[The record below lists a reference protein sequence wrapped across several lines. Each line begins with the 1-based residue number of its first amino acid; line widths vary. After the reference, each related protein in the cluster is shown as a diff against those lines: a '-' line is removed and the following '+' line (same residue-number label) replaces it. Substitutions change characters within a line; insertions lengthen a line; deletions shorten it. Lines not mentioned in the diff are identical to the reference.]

1 MSRLS
6 QNIAQ
11 NIASKRHEPVAGA
24 RTFGYLNSAA
34 DGVGVVRIATM
45 KAATQAADGIGMV
58 REKAMAAWPG
68 VKTRLAEK
76 SSAMAEAARK
86 NAEAARVER
95 ERQAADA
102 EVHMEEKVALP
113 LAVRRRWAKA
123 LRDIGKA
130 EVRYYLEE
138 GAHHP
143 ATAPFVHTRA
153 DTGIMHGATR
163 YPTRAFA
170 YEWLGDDVEKDDGG
184 HWRGLAIAAISAMVV
199 AGLLLWSIS

>member
-11 NIASKRHEPVAGA
+11 NIASKRHEPVAGVRA
-24 RTFGYLNSAA
+24 FWYLNSAA

-45 KAATQAADGIGMV
+45 KAATHAADGIGII

-68 VKTRLAEK
+68 VKARLAEK

-102 EVHMEEKVALP
+102 EVEEKVVLP
-113 LAVRRRWAKA
+113 LAVRRRWTKA

-143 ATAPFVHTRA
+143 STAPFVHARA